1 MQLKILLAL
10 RILMPKIL
18 RAEETA
24 QAELNIES
32 PMTEVT
38 EVLEET
44 NVISPYFYPGIFA
57 ALAVLFYFISE
68 PMTKILLRFH
78 IPKLWRDRTPQAVNL
93 REKIVRLISYFL
105 VASFALLS
113 IGTLPF
119 LDRTK
124 IVFLIGEKI
133 IFTVYALGLLYC
145 VFQVIR
151 AAISRQVE
159 LSKTRQR
166 RLRRNLVSYLGSL
179 SVGVFWVFAI
189 ILVLSIWISNL
200 STLIAG
206 LGIGGLAIAL
216 AAQDSLSNI
225 FGSIS
230 IMIDHPFEIGDWITT
245 VDFSGTVEH
254 IGLRSTKIR
263 SGDDALI
270 YVPNR
275 TLANAIITNE
285 ARRRTRRSMQ
295 TLNFKLNSDLTALQT
310 WATDVSSKLDSWE
323 GVIPGSSLAYYEGLT
338 KEAHVMKL
346 RFLTTTDYDNMLAT
360 NERVLFNAL
369 ELATGYGLELAR
381 PLLPDNKM

>member
-1 MQLKILLAL
+1 
-10 RILMPKIL
+10 
-18 RAEETA
+18 
-24 QAELNIES
+24 
-32 PMTEVT
+32 
-38 EVLEET
+38 
-44 NVISPYFYPGIFA
+44 
-57 ALAVLFYFISE
+57 
-68 PMTKILLRFH
+68 MTKILLRFH

-133 IFTVYALGLLYC
+133 IFTVYALSLLYC

-245 VDFSGTVEH
+245 VDLAARLSTSGFVQQ
-254 IGLRSTKIR
+254 KY
-263 SGDDALI
+263 A
-270 YVPNR
+270 VAMMP
-275 TLANAIITNE
+275 
-285 ARRRTRRSMQ
+285 
-295 TLNFKLNSDLTALQT
+295 
-310 WATDVSSKLDSWE
+310 
-323 GVIPGSSLAYYEGLT
+323 
-338 KEAHVMKL
+338 
-346 RFLTTTDYDNMLAT
+346 
-360 NERVLFNAL
+360 
-369 ELATGYGLELAR
+369 
-381 PLLPDNKM
+381 